1 MKSHENFKQTK
12 IAEHLMILE
21 MIDASCELAA
31 KKGKHPLEGSCACI
45 ACVNKRKRLLEK
57 PEKNWRFRI

>member
-1 MKSHENFKQTK
+1 MKNCKNFKQTK
-12 IAEHLMILE
+12 RAEQLMIFE

-31 KKGKHPLEGSCACI
+31 KKGRHLLEKGCPCI